1 MRVKRVFFVYNVC
14 FVDSTGTLPERY
26 QLNTFVVVLT
36 ILFHFWQTGW
46 SEEKN
51 ILQKKTLI
59 LNLLS
64 KTGQLE
70 TLLT

>member
-1 MRVKRVFFVYNVC
+1 MCALWTV
-14 FVDSTGTLPERY
+14 PERY

-36 ILFHFWQTGW
+36 ILFHFWQSGW